1 MKVIC
6 VATKENGYYK
16 NLKESSR
23 RYNYELVPL
32 GLGMKWGGFTMKFDL
47 MRKYLQT
54 LENDNI
60 VIFVDAYDVFINNNS
75 NYIYEA
81 FKEFNKPK
89 KQYYK
94 VRKGD
99 TLSEIAEKHK
109 MSLSKLKR
117 LNNLKSN
124 MIRIGQ
130 KLRVR

>member
-1 MKVIC
+1 M
-6 VATKENGYYK
+6 
-16 NLKESSR
+16 R
-23 RYNYELVPL
+23 L
-32 GLGMKWGGFTMKFDL
+32 GKTIKIPIGGD
-47 MRKYLQT
+47 
-54 LENDNI
+54 
-60 VIFVDAYDVFINNNS
+60 
-75 NYIYEA
+75 